1 MMRAFLSRV
10 LAAAVLGGFMAGFTS
25 GVLAI
30 ALVFGG

>member
-1 MMRAFLSRV
+1 MRRFLS
-10 LAAAVLGGFMAGFTS
+10 LLICTALFGGFMAGFTS

>member
-1 MMRAFLSRV
+1 MRRFLSNLICAA
-10 LAAAVLGGFMAGFTS
+10 LAGGFMAGFTS